1 MVTFPHRNHLE
12 HVLNANNYGDYNYSV
27 EEAVDYFIT
36 NNFNKKIT
44 HLKFS
49 EYFEENLELISTNSF
64 KPKDK
69 ASHLN
74 EDSHSEVFIK
84 EIINVIDK
92 IMYNNS

>member
-1 MVTFPHRNHLE
+1 MQVRELLV
-12 HVLNANNYGDYNYSV
+12 VLLVGVNNYGDYNYSV
-27 EEAVDYFIT
+27 EEAVDYYIT
-36 NNFNKKIT
+36 NNFNKKIS

-49 EYFEENLELISTNSF
+49 EYFKENLELIDASSF

-92 IMYNNS
+92 IMYNN